1 MRLRNLLA
9 LPPLAALAAAA
20 VITTTAGGGSSKT
33 PPEPHAVAAQWRGLV
48 GDPRPQVAVGQ
59 RMLVVLA
66 APSLADMVTRH
77 AGIADDA
84 SERRWTA
91 AAYAAQQQFLASL
104 ASKGVR
110 VRPEYRFARVLN
122 GFSAAL
128 DPRAVSLLER
138 TPGVLGVYPVRAAFP
153 ATTGVQP
160 IGQDQL
166 RNALTYRART
176 ALAGRDGTGVT
187 IALLD
192 TGVDTSTPFLHGH
205 VLPGLD
211 IVGSGPDARAHARP
225 NDKLQIE
232 EHGTELAGILV
243 GSGGPAGLTGVAP
256 GATVFPLRVAGWQR
270 DARGD
275 WQIYGRSDQILAG
288 LDRAVDPNGDGD
300 AHDAARIALIGLAEP
315 FAAFADDPLAR
326 AATGA
331 LRLDTLVVAP
341 AGNDGPAGPSFG
353 SVSGPAGAPSVLG
366 VGAADLRPK
375 AEDVRLVARA
385 GLEVLLDR
393 VVPLSGAVAPSS
405 LSAELVAPRR
415 LFDRGGFS
423 AVAGHALLLDAGSAP
438 RTAAEEAS
446 EAGAAALIFA
456 GGVPPGA
463 LGLDERVSV
472 PALALPAAAA
482 ARLSS
487 ALEHGQRV
495 QIDLARPRLDD
506 NPAQMKVASF
516 SSWGLA
522 FDATPKPDLV
532 SSGVGVPTAEA
543 GATAGGSTFTTV
555 NGSSAAAATLAG
567 AAALLLQ
574 ARPDVGAQS
583 LRSLLTGS
591 ARPLP
596 RQSIAAQGAGVLDVG
611 AAAAAELATFPA
623 SVSLGRGTG
632 DGWTATRT
640 VLVRNV
646 SSRPLVVY
654 ASLGS
659 DRARRKLLALTVSPK
674 RLELAPNGTATVR
687 LKARVVGYPHGAA
700 LTGALTLTAVAGRA
714 VRVPWSVVLEPTGP
728 LLGSLHLSAQSF
740 PPSEVRPAVLSLQAG
755 RVTQQK
761 GGEVVE
767 PVLRLDVELWNEKG
781 ERVGLLARVRDLLPG
796 RYAFGLTGRGPK
808 GHVLNRGRYRLRLV
822 AWPTAGGAP
831 SVRSIPFEIVRG
843 TPP

>member
-20 VITTTAGGGSSKT
+20 VLATAGGGGSK
-33 PPEPHAVAAQWRGLV
+33 PPQQPRPAAAAWQGLV
-48 GDPRPQVAVGQ
+48 GDPRPQVAIGQ

-110 VRPEYRFARVLN
+110 VRPEHRFARVLN
-122 GFSAAL
+122 GFSAPL
-128 DPRAVSLLER
+128 DPRAVALLER
-138 TPGVLGVYPVRAAFP
+138 TPGVLGVYPVRAAYP
-153 ATTGVQP
+153 ATAGVEP
-160 IGQDQL
+160 IGQDEL
-166 RNALTYRART
+166 RDALTYRPRT

-211 IVGSGPDARAHARP
+211 VVGNGPDARAHAKPYDR
-225 NDKLQIE
+225 LQIE
-232 EHGTELAGILV
+232 AHGTELAGMLV
-243 GSGGPAGLTGVAP
+243 GAGGPAGLTGVAP

-270 DARGD
+270 DAHGEWR
-275 WQIYGRSDQILAG
+275 IYGRSDQLLAG
-288 LDRAVDPNGDGD
+288 LERAVDPNGDGD
-300 AHDAARIALIGLAEP
+300 AHDAARIALIGLSEP

-326 AATGA
+326 AAKGA
-331 LRLDTLVVAP
+331 LRLDTIVVAP

-353 SVSGPAGAPSVLG
+353 SVSGPAGAPSVLA

-375 AEDVRLVARA
+375 AEAVRLVARA

-393 VVPLSGAVAPSS
+393 VVPLAGAVAPPSV
-405 LSAELVAPRR
+405 SAELVAPPR
-415 LFDRGGFS
+415 LFEPGGLS
-423 AVAGHALLLDAGSAP
+423 AVAGHALLLDAGTAP
-438 RTAAEEAS
+438 RAAAEEAS

-456 GGVPPGA
+456 GGVPAGS
-463 LGLDERVSV
+463 LGLDEHVSA
-472 PALALPAAAA
+472 PALALPTTAA
-482 ARLSS
+482 ARLSA
-487 ALEHGQRV
+487 ALKDGRRV
-495 QIDLARPRLDD
+495 QIELARPRLVD
-506 NPAQMKVASF
+506 NPAVMRLASF

-522 FDATPKPDLV
+522 FDATPKPDLIA
-532 SSGVGVPTAEA
+532 SGVGVPTAEP
-543 GATAGGSTFTTV
+543 GATAGESTFTTV
-555 NGSSAAAATLAG
+555 NGSSAAAATVAG

-596 RQSIAAQGAGVLDVG
+596 RQPVAAQGAGVLDVG
-611 AAAAAELATFPA
+611 AAAAAELATLPS
-623 SVSLGRGTG
+623 SVSFGRGTG
-632 DGWTATRT
+632 DGWSARRT

-654 ASLGS
+654 ATLGS
-659 DRARRKLLALTVSPK
+659 DAARRKQLALTASPK
-674 RLELAPNGTATVR
+674 RFTLAANATAPVT
-687 LKARVVGYPHGAA
+687 LSAHVVGYPRGTA
-700 LTGALTLTAVAGRA
+700 LAGALTLTAVGGRA
-714 VRVPWSVVLEPTGP
+714 LRVPWSVVLEPPGP
-728 LLGSLHLSAQSF
+728 LLGPLQLSARSF
-740 PPSEVRPAVLSLQAG
+740 APSEVRPAVLSLQAG
-755 RVTQQK
+755 RVAQLET
-761 GGEVVE
+761 GEVVE
-767 PVLRLDVELWNEKG
+767 PVLRLDVELWTLSGK
-781 ERVGLLARVRDLLPG
+781 RLGLLARVRDLLPG

-808 GHVLNRGRYRLRLV
+808 GHVLHAGRYRLRLV
-822 AWPTAGGAP
+822 AWPTAGGPP
-831 SVRSIPFEIVRG
+831 SVRSIPFEVARAKPG
-843 TPP
+843 

>member
-20 VITTTAGGGSSKT
+20 FLATAGGGGSK
-33 PPEPHAVAAQWRGLV
+33 PPSQPHAAAAQWRGLV

-59 RMLVVLA
+59 RMLVVLS

-77 AGIADDA
+77 AGIAGDA

-153 ATTGVQP
+153 ATTGVDP
-160 IGQDQL
+160 IGADEL

-176 ALAGRDGTGVT
+176 TLAGRDGTGVT

-192 TGVDTSTPFLHGH
+192 TGVDGATPFLHGH

-211 IVGSGPDARAHARP
+211 LVGNGPDARAHAKP
-225 NDKLQIE
+225 NDKLQLE
-232 EHGTELAGILV
+232 EHGTELAGILA

-275 WQIYGRSDQILAG
+275 WQIYGRTDQVLAG

-300 AHDAARIALIGLAEP
+300 AHDAARVALIGLAEP

-353 SVSGPAGAPSVLG
+353 SVSGPAGAPSVLA

-375 AEDVRLVARA
+375 TEAVRLVARA

-393 VVPLSGAVAPSS
+393 VVPLAGAVAPSS
-405 LSAELVAPRR
+405 LSAELVAPPR

-423 AVAGHALLLDAGSAP
+423 AVAGHALLLDAGTAP
-438 RTAAEEAS
+438 RAAAEEAS
-446 EAGAAALIFA
+446 QAGAAALIFA

-463 LGLDERVSV
+463 LGIDERVSV

-482 ARLSS
+482 ARLSA
-487 ALEHGQRV
+487 ALEHGLRV
-495 QIDLARPRLDD
+495 QIALARPRLED
-506 NPAQMKVASF
+506 NPAELRLASF

-532 SSGVGVPTAEA
+532 SSGVGVPTVEP

-555 NGSSAAAATLAG
+555 NGSSAAAATAAG

-574 ARPDVGAQS
+574 ARPDLGAQS

-596 RQSIAAQGAGVLDVG
+596 RQSVARQGAGVLDVG

-623 SVSLGRGTG
+623 SVSFGRGTG
-632 DGWTATRT
+632 DGWSSTRT

-659 DRARRKLLALTVSPK
+659 ARARRSVLALSVSPE
-674 RLELAPNGTATVR
+674 RFQLAPHGTERVA
-687 LKARVVGYPHGAA
+687 LSARVVGYPRGTA

-714 VRVPWSVVLEPTGP
+714 VRVPWAVVLQQVGALLGP
-728 LLGSLHLSAQSF
+728 LQLSAKSF
-740 PPSEVRPAVLSLQAG
+740 APSEVRPAVLSLQAG
-755 RVTQQK
+755 RVIQQET
-761 GGEVVE
+761 GEVVE
-767 PVLRLDVELWNEKG
+767 PVLRLDVELWTDKG
-781 ERVGLLARVRDLLPG
+781 KRLGLLARVRDLLPG

-808 GHVLNRGRYRLRLV
+808 GHVLHAGRYRLRLV

-831 SVRSIPFEIVRG
+831 TARSISFQIARTKAG
-843 TPP
+843 